1 VSLVFKDPKTGKVL
15 SIEDIGSRGKGSGT
29 QNKSIGNRAINF
41 LTSFANAVSQ
51 GVTFGTADEIA
62 GFFAPVFGG
71 DREAVRDA
79 MRDNLEQFRE
89 DSPFIAYG
97 TEIAASVAT
106 PLGALKV
113 APKLAAGAT
122 RLVGQGL
129 ARLNPALATPI
140 GKAAIGGAVYGAGSA
155 EGTLGERLPEALKG
169 GALGAG
175 FGLAGK
181 ALVPVA
187 SAAAKQLEKSGI
199 PTTVGQT
206 FGGTMKR
213 AEDILQSIPLVGGG
227 VISRRKDALEAFP
240 IYMYN
245 KALEPVGIE
254 LPKALAPRGAFKEA
268 RTQFKKKYDEA
279 LEGVK
284 IEISDEFLN
293 DISSSISNAKSILG
307 QEFKDVGSDLETQV
321 LNQITDA
328 YNKDGGL
335 TGDYLKKIQKFINAK
350 MTEAVRKGNDTVV
363 NAYGELDSAIMD
375 NFIKFSPIKKAQL
388 DAVNKSYSNFIPLR
402 KAAAKQDDSLFTPAS
417 ALQAVRSEE
426 RKLGAVGEGRLAAG
440 EGRMQEAIEAAK
452 EVIGTNMPDSGTAGR
467 LAGINA
473 FEAMALG
480 GAGLAT
486 GAGYVPIQEAM
497 LALGGG
503 LLGRGAYTRPA
514 QKFIKGAIPV
524 VGRTISSPAVAGLTA
539 NKIPEGTLGGLL
551 SSAQA
556 EPMDRDALMQGLLQ
570 DNTNTIPRF
579 VVRPEGSA
587 YLPTDY

>member
-1 VSLVFKDPKTGKVL
+1 MGLVLRDETGKIVTF
-15 SIEDIGSRGKGSGT
+15 EDIRSRGK
-29 QNKSIGNRAINF
+29 NKSIKDRTINF
-41 LTSFANAVSQ
+41 LTSFANAISQ

-79 MRDNLEQFRE
+79 IRDNLEQFRE
-89 DSPFIAYG
+89 DSPFTAYG
-97 TEIAASVAT
+97 AEIAASVAT
-106 PLGALKV
+106 PLGALKA
-113 APKLAAGAT
+113 APKLAALA
-122 RLVGQGL
+122 GQGL

-140 GKAAIGGAVYGAGSA
+140 GKAAVGGGVYAGGSA
-155 EGTLGERLPEALKG
+155 EGTLGERLPEALTG

-175 FGLAGK
+175 FGLAEK
-181 ALVPVA
+181 ALIPVA
-187 SAAAKQLEKSGI
+187 SVAAKQLEKSGI

-213 AEDILQSIPLVGGG
+213 AEDILKSIPIVGGG
-227 VISRRKDALEAFP
+227 VISRQKDALEAFP

-268 RTQFKKKYDEA
+268 REIFKKKYDEA
-279 LEGVK
+279 LKGVK
-284 IEISDEFLN
+284 IEISDEFLT
-293 DISSSISNAKSILG
+293 DISASISNAKSILG

-321 LNQITDA
+321 LKQITDA
-328 YNKDGGL
+328 YNKDGVL
-335 TGDYLKKIQKFINAK
+335 TGDYLKKIQTYINAK
-350 MTEAVRKGNDTVV
+350 MIEAVKKNNDTIS

-402 KAAAKQDDSLFTPAS
+402 KAAAKQDDSLFTPAG

-486 GAGYVPIQEAM
+486 GAGYISPEEAM

-539 NKIPEGTLGGLL
+539 NKIPEGMLGGLL

-579 VVRPEGSA
+579 VVRPQGSA